1 MPTVPDLVDAGIA
14 SRSDSWEDWD
24 REWDTQGMGGNGSCV
39 LLPRVPHI
47 SGMAFG
53 RVRET
58 AAEGKGRGKSFVSI
72 FGSAL
77 LCMLS
82 PGFVNYFYIIIWGI
96 LIFEYPP
103 PNYLGYFDFSNIPRL

>member
-24 REWDTQGMGGNGSCV
+24 REWDTQGMGGNGCCV

-96 LIFEYPP
+96 LIFEYPQKIIWGILIFLIYP
-103 PNYLGYFDFSNIPRL
+103 I